1 MRITFYGKDILND
14 MSVSIEASSIYLAH
28 DRLLDLLKSGNTHNI
43 ADRFSVE
50 NEHDMSEIR
59 RVSNADV
66 AQEQNTGAA
75 KDQKSK
81 RWISEK
87 LDLIKH
93 EDRYDYAAGWYI
105 VDYNPKDSIV
115 DCCMH
120 CGDSILDGEYAYWD
134 CIDAL
139 YCIYCAVDNGA
150 PPLYKTTGW
159 RVYSADRRA
168 QYGSYT
174 SDSEWLARQ
183 TAKKTGGR
191 LVRAVRKVSDQ

>member
-14 MSVSIEASSIYLAH
+14 ISVSIEASSENDAY
-28 DRLLDLLKSGNTHNI
+28 DRLNDLLKSGNTNAI
-43 ADRFSVE
+43 SNRYSVE
-50 NEHDMSEIR
+50 YESDMADMQ

-93 EDRYDYAAGWYI
+93 KDRYSYGAGWYV

-120 CGDSILDGEYAYWD
+120 CGDSILDSEYAYWD

-174 SDSEWLARQ
+174 SDSEWSARQ

-191 LVRAVRKVSDQ
+191 LVRAVRKVSVQ